1 MLHNSEGQSCNEH
14 CSGHTIAL
22 SQACTINR
30 AWCIFRVCN
39 ADRQVVPGWG
49 GFISE
54 TGTVPECL
62 TPIDYY
68 PVINHPITDY
78 ATVKECLRVSRV
90 ASQEVGQKYAITT
103 FDLGVCM
110 KAYPIIWKSPD
121 FYSDHIV
128 MIG

>member
-1 MLHNSEGQSCNEH
+1 MVRALKSFGDESPCYITQRDSPVMNIAQVILPSYD
-14 CSGHTIAL
+14 IAL

-30 AWCIFRVCN
+30 VWCIFRVCN

-49 GFISE
+49 GLISE

-62 TPIDYY
+62 TMIDYY

-90 ASQEVGQKYAITT
+90 ASQEVGQTS
-103 FDLGVCM
+103 F
-110 KAYPIIWKSPD
+110 
-121 FYSDHIV
+121 
-128 MIG
+128 